1 MIMLTILQ
9 ADFRCIHYRV
19 AGKVGSADIDLLFR
33 TINPLY
39 EKHGKVNL
47 LSEVPRFRG
56 YASVRAMVKVLR
68 HEPTLLW
75 KAHKY
80 ALVTDDP
87 RLQRL
92 FSLAAILLSRPAVK
106 VFSLQQ
112 LHAAKNWL
120 TTN

>member
-1 MIMLTILQ
+1 MLTILQ

-19 AGKVGSADIDLLFR
+19 AGKVGSADIDLLFQ

-39 EKHGKVNL
+39 QRHGEVNL

-56 YASVRAMVKVLR
+56 YASLWAMIKVLR
-68 HEPTLLW
+68 NEPTLLW

-80 ALVTDDP
+80 ALVTDDQ

-92 FSLAAILLSRPAVK
+92 FSLAARLLPRPAVK

-112 LHAAKNWL
+112 LNAAKNWL
-120 TTN
+120 TSN